1 MNLLSAIAPTSIP
14 TDPVE
19 GIAGRVALQA
29 AVKAVQTAAAAQAEV
44 VRLLDPKVGR
54 VIDRSA

>member
-19 GIAGRVALQA
+19 GIAGRVGFQA
-29 AVKAVQTAAAAQAEV
+29 AVKAVQAAAAAQAEI
-44 VRLLDPKVGR
+44 VRLLDPKVGQF
-54 VIDRSA
+54 IDRSA